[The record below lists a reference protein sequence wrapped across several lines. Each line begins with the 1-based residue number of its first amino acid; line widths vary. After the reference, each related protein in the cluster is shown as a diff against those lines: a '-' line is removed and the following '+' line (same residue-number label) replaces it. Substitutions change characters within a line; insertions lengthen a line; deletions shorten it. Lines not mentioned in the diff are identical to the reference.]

1 MHFWA
6 RGYAVSTVRFE
17 LEQVRQYI
25 REQDHADGTSR
36 AVLSRYQ
43 RRASARRL
51 TKANRLE
58 AVPTHQATRFAGGLT
73 PLYPSQPVGP
83 LARSQHVNRQAPVRH
98 RVRQDGIGQAPV
110 RHYTQL

>member
-1 MHFWA
+1 MGLARRGIRAQAAAQSILWQTRRHVHMCLAIPPSTGGFGDRVPEGRALSPCRLCGKGGMHFWA

-43 RRASARRL
+43 RARFSAD
-51 TKANRLE
+51 A
-58 AVPTHQATRFAGGLT
+58 
-73 PLYPSQPVGP
+73 
-83 LARSQHVNRQAPVRH
+83 
-98 RVRQDGIGQAPV
+98 
-110 RHYTQL
+110 